1 MKKIIT
7 YALWLP
13 ARKQFGFFAGL
24 EGEGIGHWWRYASE
38 WVDVNSSVLHHDET
52 PTSAQELR
60 AWAKLRGRTVKK
72 KNMGL
77 WVVSAP
83 Q

>member
-13 ARKQFGFFAGL
+13 AWKQFGFFAGL
-24 EGEGIGHWWRYASE
+24 EGEGVGHW
-38 WVDVNSSVLHHDET
+38 VNVKSSVLHHDET

-60 AWAKLRGRTVKK
+60 AWAKLRGRTVLK

-77 WVVSAP
+77 YVVSAP

>member
-24 EGEGIGHWWRYASE
+24 EGEGIGHW
-38 WVDVNSSVLHHDET
+38 VDVRSRILHPRDRFPE
-52 PTSAQELR
+52 SFSELKR
-60 AWAKLRGRTVKK
+60 WADHHGRTLKK

>member
-13 ARKQFGFFAGL
+13 AWKQFGFFAGL
-24 EGEGIGHWWRYASE
+24 EGEGVGHW
-38 WVDVNSSVLHHDET
+38 VNVKSSVLHHDET
-52 PTSAQELR
+52 PTSTQALK
-60 AWAKLRGRTVKK
+60 AWAKLRGRTLKK

>member
-13 ARKQFGFFAGL
+13 AWKKFGFFAGL
-24 EGEGIGHWWRYASE
+24 ENEGVVHW
-38 WVDVNSSVLHHDET
+38 VNVKSSVLHHDET
-52 PTSAQELR
+52 PTSAQSLK
-60 AWAKLRGRTVKK
+60 AWAKLRGRTLKK
-72 KNMGL
+72 KNIGL
-77 WVVSAP
+77 YVVSAP

>member
-1 MKKIIT
+1 
-7 YALWLP
+7 
-13 ARKQFGFFAGL
+13 
-24 EGEGIGHWWRYASE
+24 
-38 WVDVNSSVLHHDET
+38 VDVNSSVLHHDET

>member
-13 ARKQFGFFAGL
+13 AWKQFGFFAGL
-24 EGEGIGHWWRYASE
+24 EGEGIGHW
-38 WVDVNSSVLHHDET
+38 VNVNSSVLHEDET
-52 PTSAQELR
+52 PTSAKALK

-77 WVVSAP
+77 YVVSAP

>member
-24 EGEGIGHWWRYASE
+24 EGEGIGHWWRCASE
-38 WVDVNSSVLHHDET
+38 WNVNSSVLHHDET
-52 PTSAQELR
+52 PTSAQELKR
-60 AWAKLRGRTVKK
+60 WADHHGRTLKK

>member
-24 EGEGIGHWWRYASE
+24 EGEGVGHW
-38 WVDVNSSVLHHDET
+38 VNVRSSVLHDDET
-52 PTSAQELR
+52 PTSAQALK
-60 AWAKLRGRTVKK
+60 AWAKLRGRTLKK

-77 WVVSAP
+77 YVVSAP

>member
-24 EGEGIGHWWRYASE
+24 EGEGIGHW
-38 WVDVNSSVLHHDET
+38 VNVKSSVLHHDET
-52 PTSAQELR
+52 PTSAQALK
-60 AWAKLRGRTVKK
+60 AWAELRGRTLKK

>member
-24 EGEGIGHWWRYASE
+24 EGEGIGHW
-38 WVDVNSSVLHHDET
+38 VNVKSSVLHHDET
-52 PTSAQELR
+52 PTSAQALK
-60 AWAKLRGRTVKK
+60 AWAKLRGRTLKK